1 MNGSM
6 AGGAQLAAMGG
17 AAAARRLP
25 SRLPLVLL
33 PRRARTLHSRQLRGC
48 PTVAALPSGGGVGAA
63 AKAVVAVQAAAAS
76 LQGAIDP
83 AVLAAT
89 TNASFKLFLICA
101 VVGWLLKTGRIPNS
115 TATVMSKVRGV
126 GVGCEERRTGR
137 RPLGEAAPL
146 E

>member
-1 MNGSM
+1 MHGSM
-6 AGGAQLAAMGG
+6 AGWGRMAGMGG

-25 SRLPLVLL
+25 SHLPLL
-33 PRRARTLHSRQLRGC
+33 PLRRRAAAAPSRPQRS
-48 PTVAALPSGGGVGAA
+48 PITVAALPGGGVGTA

-83 AVLAAT
+83 TVLAAT

-115 TATVMSKVRGV
+115 TATVMSKVRRQ
-126 GVGCEERRTGR
+126 GCWVQE
-137 RPLGEAAPL
+137 L
-146 E
+146 

>member
-6 AGGAQLAAMGG
+6 AGGARPAAMGG
-17 AAAARRLP
+17 AAAACRLP

-33 PRRARTLHSRQLRGC
+33 PRRAHVLHSRPLRGC
-48 PTVAALPSGGGVGAA
+48 PTVAALPSGGVGAA
-63 AKAVVAVQAAAAS
+63 AKAAVAVQAAAAS